1 MSNFVL
7 DRKKYI
13 VLVDLDDTIYPFI
26 PKILERY
33 NEKYSD
39 NLNISNITD
48 YKIKNFIKPECE
60 NIFKEFAN
68 KSLFDNITLTSD
80 VKDTLS
86 ILNNK
91 YNIFF
96 TTSGHPKTTKH
107 RDKLLSR
114 NLPWYSSS
122 QIISI
127 KYKDFIYADYLIDD
141 CLDNFT
147 EYSMYRGILKT
158 QPWNLSNPS
167 SNEIRINN
175 FSEVLKVFEEE
186 EYMRKCEM
194 CDYNNL
200 FED

>member
-1 MSNFVL
+1 MSKFII

-39 NLNISNITD
+39 RLTISDITD
-48 YKIKNFIKPECE
+48 YKIKKFIKPECE

-68 KSLFDNITLTSD
+68 KKLFNDITLTSD

-86 ILNNK
+86 ILNEK

-96 TTSGHPKTTKH
+96 TTAGHPKTTKH

-114 NLPWYSSS
+114 NLPWYSTG
-122 QIISI
+122 QLISI
-127 KYKDFIYADYLIDD
+127 KYKDLIWSDFLIDD

-147 EYSMYRGILKT
+147 EHSVYRGILKT
-158 QPWNLSNPS
+158 QPWNLNNLPS
-167 SNEIRINN
+167 SKIRIND
-175 FSEVLKVFEEE
+175 FSDVLKVFE
-186 EYMRKCEM
+186 
-194 CDYNNL
+194 
-200 FED
+200 

>member
-1 MSNFVL
+1 MSNFIL

-39 NLNISNITD
+39 NLTISDITN
-48 YKIKNFIKPECE
+48 YRIKKFIKPECE

-68 KSLFDNITLTSD
+68 KKLFNDITLTSD

-86 ILNNK
+86 ILNEK

-96 TTSGHPKTTKH
+96 TTAGHPKTTKH

-114 NLPWYSSS
+114 NLPWYSTG
-122 QIISI
+122 QLISI
-127 KYKDFIYADYLIDD
+127 KYKDLIWSDFLIDD

-147 EYSMYRGILKT
+147 EYSMYKGILKS
-158 QPWNLSNPS
+158 QPWNINNLPP
-167 SNEIRINN
+167 NEIRIND
-175 FSEVLKVFEEE
+175 FSDVLKVFEEE
-186 EYMRKCEM
+186 EYMRKCEIY
-194 CDYNNL
+194 DYKNIW
-200 FED
+200 ED